1 LQLVFGRAAE
11 TEEKSPVVRRMKDAG
26 VNGFTPTRRMVLAAR
41 MHGAGRSFATGDK
54 RESALEKY
62 LGEKPDCLDN

>member
-1 LQLVFGRAAE
+1 M
-11 TEEKSPVVRRMKDAG
+11 SRMKDAG

-41 MHGAGRSFATGDK
+41 MHGAGGSFATGDK
-54 RESALEKY
+54 RESALEKD